1 MYLIYVFFLF
11 LFIILYDLYYTPVE
25 TFNNIITFSNTQT
38 LGINEKNIFSKKLDK
53 ESEIIFKNAPRIDF
67 PNHEITSR
75 EIEDIKELQ
84 KKMPYKKHLDEAV
97 HEMDYTNV
105 IKRFGTTDK
114 EIERIKYFLTNIA
127 DPIIMRLKVEYDRV
141 RPSYLDTDLDT
152 WIDVPLHP
160 SYPSGHST
168 QSYCIAYLLS
178 NKYPEKRREYENIA
192 LKIAKNREI
201 VGVHYASDTKYGKI
215 LAKHIVDNSSFFLE

>member
-1 MYLIYVFFLF
+1 
-11 LFIILYDLYYTPVE
+11 LYYTPVE
-25 TFNNIITFSNTQT
+25 TFNNTITFSNTQT
-38 LGINEKNIFSKKLDK
+38 LGINEKNIFNKKLDK

-105 IKRFGTTDK
+105 IKRFGATDK
-114 EIERIKYFLTNIA
+114 EIERIKFFLTNIA

-178 NKYPEKRREYENIA
+178 NKYPEKRREHENIA

>member
-1 MYLIYVFFLF
+1 
-11 LFIILYDLYYTPVE
+11 LYYTPVE

-38 LGINEKNIFSKKLDK
+38 LGINEKNIFNKKLDK

-105 IKRFGTTDK
+105 IKRFGATDK
-114 EIERIKYFLTNIA
+114 EIERIKFFLTNIA

-141 RPSYLDTDLDT
+141 RPSYLDRDLDT

-178 NKYPEKRREYENIA
+178 NKYPEKRREHENIA

>member
-11 LFIILYDLYYTPVE
+11 LLIILYDLYYTPVE

-38 LGINEKNIFSKKLDK
+38 LGINEKNIFNKKLDK

-105 IKRFGTTDK
+105 IKRFGATDK

>member
-11 LFIILYDLYYTPVE
+11 LLIILYDLYYTPVE

-38 LGINEKNIFSKKLDK
+38 LGINEKNIFNKKLDK

-105 IKRFGTTDK
+105 IKRFGATDK
-114 EIERIKYFLTNIA
+114 EIERIKFFLTNIA

-178 NKYPEKRREYENIA
+178 NKYPEKRREHENIA

>member
-11 LFIILYDLYYTPVE
+11 LLIILYDLYYTPVE